1 MANTLLNRYDLVHQ
15 GVGGILV
22 LQFFFGGGGRR
33 VSASWGLRQGL
44 GFRVAIL
51 FWG

>member
-22 LQFFFGGGGRR
+22 LQFFFGGGAEGFCF
-33 VSASWGLRQGL
+33 L
-44 GFRVAIL
+44 GA
-51 FWG
+51 